1 MKISRS
7 GILDLYTDYLLSC
20 CGAATA
26 TGMSAALDNH
36 ISHDIVTD
44 LLSSDYIS
52 SRLLWATVKPMC
64 AEIAQQDAVLIID
77 DSVEAKPYSG
87 CNELISWHFD
97 HTVGRSIKGV
107 NFISAIYNSWQMSL
121 PAGVAFVRKDI
132 AYTDKNGKQKTKASV
147 SKHEHFRALVKHGS
161 ERLQFKYVLSDSWFG
176 CADNMK
182 FVVQDCQ
189 REFIMAL
196 KENRKVALSK
206 EDKLQGKYISIKEAV
221 SAGCVR
227 CVYVEQLDF
236 PLLIAKQVFKD
247 EDGVTGTLYLT
258 SSDLSL
264 SYEHI
269 TAIYQRRWKVEEYHK
284 SIKSNA
290 AFPNSP
296 TRTGKTQ
303 QSHFIAAILAYV
315 KLERLKVKKA
325 TNHFA
330 LKSLMMTNAT
340 KAAWVTLQ
348 KLQGNYAA

>member
-1 MKISRS
+1 L
-7 GILDLYTDYLLSC
+7 LDLYTDYLLSS

-26 TGMSAALDNH
+26 TGMSAALDNR

-44 LLSSDYIS
+44 LLSSDYIC
-52 SRLLWATVKPMC
+52 SRRLWATVKPMC
-64 AEIAQQDAVLIID
+64 AEIGLQDAVLIID

-87 CNELISWHFD
+87 CNELINWHFD
-97 HTVGRSIKGV
+97 HTQGRCVKGV
-107 NFISAIYNSWQMSL
+107 NFISAIYHSWEMSL
-121 PAGVAFVRKDI
+121 PVGVAFVKKD
-132 AYTDKNGKQKTKASV
+132 AVYTDQHGKEKTKSSI
-147 SKHEHFRALVKHGS
+147 SKHQHFRNLIRHGS
-161 ERLQFKYVLSDSWFG
+161 DRLQFKYVLSDSWFG

-182 FVVQDCQ
+182 FIVQDCQ
-189 REFIMAL
+189 RDFIMAL

-206 EDKLQGKYISIKEAV
+206 EDKLRGKYISIKEAV
-221 SAGCVR
+221 SEGCVQS
-227 CVYVEQLDF
+227 VYVEQLDF

-296 TRTGKTQ
+296 TRTLQTQ
-303 QSHFIAAILAYV
+303 QSHFIASILAYV

-325 TNHFA
+325 ANHFA

-348 KLQGNYAA
+348 QLQGINAA